1 MRISFILLLVLAACN
16 GPGLSMQGATRA
28 ETSAGGIAFNVFH
41 DGSRAEAHRTTRMI
55 RPKAKVVFA
64 AARHAIMEA
73 SGCDVDERSWS
84 GDVAVVKVKLL
95 C

>member
-16 GPGLSMQGATRA
+16 GPGLRMQGATKTEA
-28 ETSAGGIAFNVFH
+28 SAGGIDFNVFH
-41 DGSRAEAHRTTRMI
+41 DGTVAEAHRTSRMI
-55 RPKAKVVFA
+55 KPKAKLVFA
-64 AARHAIMEA
+64 AARAAIIQS

-84 GDVAVVKVKLL
+84 GDVAVVKVKLN